1 VAAKIISFQQFL
13 KVVWQSNNVESH
25 HVTRKLLDTAWMHIA
40 VRVAI
45 LVQEIDCG
53 DYLLKN
59 VKQFKCCEFLL
70 WERFP
75 LA

>member
-25 HVTRKLLDTAWMHIA
+25 HVTRKLLDTARMNIA

-45 LVQEIDCG
+45 LVQEIYCG
-53 DYLLKN
+53 D
-59 VKQFKCCEFLL
+59 
-70 WERFP
+70 
-75 LA
+75 